1 MLRTTRRRRVRVASL
16 LAASVALATVMTA
29 APAGAA
35 PRSTGSDAAP
45 TAGLNLMLRADPWKV
60 VQTRRAPDGTWDAAR
75 EIPQFGGFRYW
86 TTVVDS
92 GRLRLFGLRSSGP
105 MSVQFVQSTQ
115 QSDGSWSAPTPMR
128 GLAELPVSS
137 EYFQLGTAGA
147 AMVDGRVQ
155 LAAVDPSGRLV
166 HTVENPDG
174 SWQPWGAISAPPGL
188 GSDKYF
194 SLATAE
200 VNGELHIVATMWN
213 DGSVLHTIRHADGT
227 WAGWGNIMG
236 AAGTPSPW
244 GWPHDV
250 VAVGIN
256 GALQVAVVNNS
267 QIAVYH
273 TIRNS
278 DGNWAGWGPIGQQIL
293 TQPFYVC
300 GADGANVNN
309 ELQLLFE
316 TCANSG
322 SLYHTIRHANGS
334 WDRAGYVQ
342 SAVDLSPWRPVA
354 DGSAVGG

>member
-1 MLRTTRRRRVRVASL
+1 MLKTTRRRRMRVASM
-16 LAASVALATVMTA
+16 LAASAALATVMTA
-29 APAGAA
+29 APAGAE
-35 PRSTGSDAAP
+35 PRTAGSDAP

-75 EIPQFGGFRYW
+75 EVPQFGGFRYW

-92 GRLRLFGLRSSGP
+92 GRLRLFGLRGSGP
-105 MSVQFVQSTQ
+105 MSLQFVQSTQ
-115 QSDGSWSAPTPMR
+115 QPDGSWSEPAPMT
-128 GLAELPVSS
+128 GLAELALSDQ
-137 EYFQLGTAGA
+137 YFQLGRTGA
-147 AMVDGRVQ
+147 AVVGGRVQ
-155 LAAVDPSGRLV
+155 LAAIDPSGRLV

-174 SWQPWGAISAPPGL
+174 SWQPWGVVNAPAGL
-188 GSDKYF
+188 GSDKFF

-200 VNGELHIVATMWN
+200 VNGELHIAVTVWN
-213 DGSVLHTIRHADGT
+213 DGGVFHTIRHADGS
-227 WAGWGNIMG
+227 WSGWGNVMG

-250 VAVGIN
+250 VAAGVN

-267 QIAVYH
+267 QTAVYH
-273 TIRNS
+273 TIRDS
-278 DGNWAGWGPIGQQIL
+278 DGNWAGWGPIGRQIL
-293 TQPFYVC
+293 DRTLGVC
-300 GADGANVNN
+300 GVDGASVDN

-316 TCANSG
+316 TCSNSG
-322 SLYHTIRHANGS
+322 SLYHTVRHANGS